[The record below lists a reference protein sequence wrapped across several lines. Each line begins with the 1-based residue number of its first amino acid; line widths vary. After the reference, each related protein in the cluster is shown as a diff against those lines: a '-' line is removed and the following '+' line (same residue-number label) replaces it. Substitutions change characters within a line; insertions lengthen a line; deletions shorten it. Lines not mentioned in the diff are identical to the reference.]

1 MSVIKFRN
9 REKSLL
15 LLGSD
20 LFSLLKRSESSSPS
34 CRCYSSLFYSF
45 EINVQLFLRF
55 RSFIHIFPFSFV
67 QDPLFEFSLLC
78 YSLFFSFLW
87 VCTYKDTHGYT
98 QEREREQRS
107 KRRKSG
113 KGPNTDRFIF
123 IRDVMVYF
131 SFLREKFAEELFN
144 VKHRQHLGED
154 VEKKF

>member
-98 QEREREQRS
+98 QERERVRTTFKTKKEWKRPKYRS
-107 KRRKSG
+107 FYIHSGCDGLFFFSTRKIRRR
-113 KGPNTDRFIF
+113 TF
-123 IRDVMVYF
+123 
-131 SFLREKFAEELFN
+131 
-144 VKHRQHLGED
+144 QCQT
-154 VEKKF
+154 